1 MKKYMLLY
9 KGPATPP
16 DASHEKWPAWFDKL
30 GDHLVSIGSPMHN
43 GFVLHRDGLEDDSA
57 TNHLNGYSIIQAKN
71 INVVNGLLK
80 DHPYLAQGSDEFT
93 VEILEL
99 AS

>member
-16 DASHEKWPAWFDKL
+16 HASLEKWPALFNKL
-30 GDHLVSIGSPMHN
+30 GDQLVSIGSPMDN
-43 GFVLHRDGLEDDSA
+43 GFTLHRDGSKGNST
-57 TNHLNGYSIIQAKN
+57 TNLNGYSIIQAKS
-71 INVVNGLLK
+71 ISAVKSLLK

-93 VEILEL
+93 VEIFEL
-99 AS
+99 AR